1 MGKSWRDSGV
11 AINPATGGQI
21 AIQVSEQR
29 ALLGEASRCPRARSQ
44 RCASS
49 APAYVQDVAWN
60 KSQTTLRMVD
70 WYLPA
75 VNRVVM
81 TWHDSSYY
89 DYQQAPRNALI
100 RGDRLRWSL
109 IEHKAAP

>member
-1 MGKSWRDSGV
+1 
-11 AINPATGGQI
+11 
-21 AIQVSEQR
+21 
-29 ALLGEASRCPRARSQ
+29 
-44 RCASS
+44 
-49 APAYVQDVAWN
+49 
-60 KSQTTLRMVD
+60 MVD